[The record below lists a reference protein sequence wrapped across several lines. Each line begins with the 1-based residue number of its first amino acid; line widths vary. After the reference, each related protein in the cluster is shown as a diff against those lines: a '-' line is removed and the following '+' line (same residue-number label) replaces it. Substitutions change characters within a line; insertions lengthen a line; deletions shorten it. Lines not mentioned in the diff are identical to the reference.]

1 MEHFDIVSAAK
12 DEMEQA
18 LAPIVAAFLTDPLMR
33 FALPA
38 PHTYL
43 SVMPEVAR
51 AFGGASFDHGTAYV
65 TADFRGAALWLP
77 PGVRQHDEELAGLIL
92 DTAPPE
98 RLNDLLQTIERVDQS
113 HPAEPHWYLSMIGVE
128 PFAQGEGLGG
138 ALMRHGVRRCDDEGM
153 IAYLESSNP
162 RNISLYERHGFE
174 AIGEIQIGAAPSV
187 TPMVRQPR
195 TP

>member
-1 MEHFDIVSAAK
+1 
-12 DEMEQA
+12 MEQT
-18 LAPIVAAFLTDPLMR
+18 LAAIVAAFLTDPLIR

-51 AFGGASFDHGTAYV
+51 AFGGAAFDHGTAYV
-65 TADFRGAALWLP
+65 TDDFRGAALWLP
-77 PGVRQHDEELAGLIL
+77 PGVRQNDEKLAGVML
-92 DTAPPE
+92 DAVPPE
-98 RLNDLLQTIERVDQS
+98 RLNDLLQMIERVDQS

-138 ALMRHGVRRCDDEGM
+138 ALMRHGVRRCDDEGV

-162 RNISLYERHGFE
+162 RNISLYDRHGFE
-174 AIGEIQIGAAPSV
+174 AMGEIQVGAAPSV